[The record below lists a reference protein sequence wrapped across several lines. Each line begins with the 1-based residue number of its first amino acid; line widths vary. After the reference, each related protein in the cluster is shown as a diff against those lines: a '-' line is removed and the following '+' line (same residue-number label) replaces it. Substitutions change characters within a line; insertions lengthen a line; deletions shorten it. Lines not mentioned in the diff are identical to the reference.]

1 MAWTRNLWGVEFKG
15 AMKEDP
21 PMILGASWHGPSPH
35 RYDGE
40 PTRALL
46 FCTRE
51 QAREW
56 CRDRRKRSE
65 GLGWTFTPVKVR
77 ELVEKVPN
85 ACDKP
90 TEAAGRGSA

>member
-1 MAWTRNLWGVEFKG
+1 MTWDRKFWGVEFKG
-15 AMKEDP
+15 GMKEDP
-21 PMILGASWHGPSPH
+21 PMILGAAWLHGKSPR

-56 CRDRRKRSE
+56 CRNRRERSKD
-65 GLGWTFTPVKVR
+65 LGWKFTPVKVR

-85 ACDKP
+85 
-90 TEAAGRGSA
+90 GSNEGTAL